1 MAFTWDDIGGDILD
15 VDDMLERLQE
25 LRELRDAE
33 EVAEDETTSAF
44 VMSKEDKQELA
55 LLEQFEQYTRGDG
68 GMVQFEGEWYPDTLI
83 RESYFE
89 QYAREQA
96 EDIYS
101 QELSDAKWPF
111 TCIDWEQA
119 AKELNHD
126 YTSVE
131 LRPLDENREEC
142 DAITYYYRA

>member
-1 MAFTWDDIGGDILD
+1 MAFTWDDIGADILD
-15 VDDMLERLQE
+15 VNDMLERLQE
-25 LRELRDAE
+25 LCELRDAA

-55 LLEQFEQYTRGDG
+55 LLEQFEQDTRGEG

-89 QYAREQA
+89 QCARDLA
-96 EDIYS
+96 EYMYS

-119 AKELNHD
+119 AKELSHD
-126 YTSVE
+126 YTSIE
-131 LRPLDENREEC
+131 LRPLDENGEEC

>member
-55 LLEQFEQYTRGDG
+55 LLEQFE
-68 GMVQFEGEWYPDTLI
+68 GEWYPDTLI

-126 YTSVE
+126 YTSIE